1 MRLLTRFYG
10 NLVQVNNN
18 RLKVC
23 PHIDI
28 YTVPVKKNKKNGDV
42 FVPFRKN
49 GVGPIPFAVQF
60 PFRTRTR
67 RNVAI
72 KFAGRVLPTWQKL
85 KASSIALPVES
96 ILGLSYCLLHS
107 VGMV

>member
-1 MRLLTRFYG
+1 MCFLTRFYG

-28 YTVPVKKNKKNGDV
+28 YTVPVKKSGDI

-60 PFRTRTR
+60 PIRTRTR

-72 KFAGRVLPTWQKL
+72 KFVGRVLPTWQKL

-96 ILGLSYCLLHS
+96 ILGLSCCLLHS